1 MTYINKVAVVCDT
14 TARIVSG
21 GGVNAYT
28 LNIGIGDKIV
38 SVFPA

>member
-14 TARIVSG
+14 TARIVS